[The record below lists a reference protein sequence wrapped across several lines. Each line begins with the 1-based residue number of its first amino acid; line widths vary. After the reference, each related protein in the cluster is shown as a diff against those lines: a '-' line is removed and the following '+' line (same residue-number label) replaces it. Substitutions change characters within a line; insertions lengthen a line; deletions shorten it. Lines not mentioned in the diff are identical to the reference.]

1 MAREGQTGSN
11 GTMDVEGREGQGM
24 RMWKRVLSRR
34 KFITNCAATA
44 SLLSWSASAA
54 SAESTSTAS
63 DESRGAEAAGAQHA
77 RAISLDSDWLFGGKA
92 SAAALAPEF
101 DDQAFAHVTLPH
113 CAVPL
118 SWQKWDPQSW
128 EDVWIYRRRFSVP
141 RQWRGLRLFLHFDR
155 VMAAAAPVLNG
166 RSLDPHLGGFLP
178 FEREI
183 TGLTNHTG
191 NVLALSV
198 DARWLNAP
206 PSGSPRGPR
215 SVDYLLPGGVTGSVR
230 LKAAPDI
237 YLREVFA
244 KPVDVLDPS
253 RRMDV
258 TCQVNAAAHANLPAA
273 ASLTVRLL
281 ENGRAVAQTTE
292 SVHLKTGDSDLKITL
307 GDLKQISLW
316 DTDRPHLYGV
326 EVTLSHGGKVLDR
339 SRARIGFRDARFELD
354 GFFLN
359 GRRTQIFGLNR
370 HELYPYV
377 GFATPARLHRRDA
390 EILKRKLNCN
400 AVRCSHYP
408 QSEAFLDACD
418 ELGLMVWEELPGW
431 QYIGDESWQALAV
444 RDVESMIRRDRNHP
458 AIIVWGVRVNE
469 SHNDVDLYRRTRAL
483 AHSLD
488 DSRQASGTMTT
499 QSTAG
504 WSEDVFSFDDYHAT
518 PDRTVG
524 IDPPVPG
531 VPYLISECVGQYNY
545 RAGKGFNIRYRRAE
559 DPRQQMDQA
568 IFHAQAHSRAAGFD
582 RCSGVIAWCGFD
594 YASLMNAYDGV
605 KCPGVYDLFRLPKL
619 GASFYRAQADPAVQP
634 VIEPNFYWEFGV
646 QSPQGPGKQAA
657 IFSNCDR
664 LKVFIAGKLHA
675 AIEPDR
681 AGYPHLKHPP
691 FFADFNNVDGAAHP
705 GLRIDGYVGASR
717 VLSRS
722 FSSDTS
728 ADRLWVQAE
737 DEEIEDDGIDMTR
750 VAFAA
755 VDRFGAQRLGGAGAV
770 TLALHGPAILVGD
783 NPFSLDANGG
793 AGAVY
798 VKSLSGT
805 AGAVRVT
812 ASHPS
817 LGKGSAQIIVSHAA
831 RRGLLTADNPA

>member
-1 MAREGQTGSN
+1 
-11 GTMDVEGREGQGM
+11 M
-24 RMWKRVLSRR
+24 RKGVLSRR
-34 KFITNCAATA
+34 KFIVNCAATA
-44 SLLSWSASAA
+44 ALPPASSLLSWSANAPSGGVR
-54 SAESTSTAS
+54 
-63 DESRGAEAAGAQHA
+63 DAEAQDA
-77 RAISLDSDWLFGGKA
+77 RAISLDSGWLFGGKA
-92 SAAALAPEF
+92 SADALAPGF
-101 DDQAFAHVTLPH
+101 DDREFAHVSLPH

-128 EDVWIYRRRFSVP
+128 EDVWIYRRRFAVP

-155 VMAAAAPVLNG
+155 VMAGAAPVLNG
-166 RSLDPHLGGFLP
+166 HRLDPHLGGFLS

-183 TGLTNHTG
+183 TGLTNDTG

-198 DARWLNAP
+198 DARWLNVP
-206 PSGSPRGPR
+206 PSGSPRGPS
-215 SVDYLLPGGVTGSVR
+215 SVDYMLPGGVTGSVR
-230 LKAAPDI
+230 LKAVPAI

-253 RRMDV
+253 RRLEVSCRVD
-258 TCQVNAAAHANLPAA
+258 AAAHANLPAA
-273 ASLTVRLL
+273 ASMKVRLL
-281 ENGRAVAQTTE
+281 ENGRAIAQTAQ
-292 SVHLKTGDSDLKITL
+292 SVHVETGETDLKVTL
-307 GDLKQISLW
+307 GDLKQITLW
-316 DTDRPHLYGV
+316 DTDRPHLYDI
-326 EVTLSHGGKVLDR
+326 EVTLSDRGKVLDH
-339 SRARIGFRDARFELD
+339 SRARIGFRDARFELE

-377 GFATPARLHRRDA
+377 GFAAPPRLHRRDA
-390 EILKRKLNCN
+390 EILKHKLNCN

-408 QSEAFLDACD
+408 QSETFLDACD

-431 QYIGDESWQALAV
+431 QYIGDESWQTLAV

-458 AIIVWGVRVNE
+458 SIIVWGVRINE
-469 SHNDVDLYRRTRAL
+469 SHNDPDLYRRTRAL

-499 QSTAG
+499 QSTQG
-504 WSEDVFSFDDYHAT
+504 WSEDIFSFDDYHAA
-518 PDRTVG
+518 PDHTVG
-524 IDPPVPG
+524 IDAPVPG

-559 DPRQQMDQA
+559 DPQQQMDQA
-568 IFHAQAHSRAAGFD
+568 IFHAQAHSKAAGFA
-582 RCSGVIAWCGFD
+582 RCSGVIAWCAFD

-605 KCPGVYDLFRLPKL
+605 KCPGVYDSFRLPKL
-619 GASFYRAQADPAVQP
+619 GASFYRAQADPAAGP
-634 VIEPNFYWEFGV
+634 VIEPNFYWEFGA
-646 QSPQGPGKQAA
+646 QSPQGPGEHAA

-664 LKVFIAGKLHA
+664 LKVFVAGKLHA

-681 AGYPHLKHPP
+681 AGYPHLKRPP
-691 FFADFNNVDGAAHP
+691 FFADFKDVDAAAHP
-705 GLRIDGYVGASR
+705 ELRIDGYVGTSR

-722 FSSDTS
+722 LSSDPAT
-728 ADRLWVQAE
+728 DRLWVQAE

-755 VDRFGAQRLGGAGAV
+755 VDRFGAQRLGGTGEV
-770 TLALHGPAILVGD
+770 RLALHGPAVLVGD
-783 NPFSLDANGG
+783 NPFSLDANGR

-798 VKSLSGT
+798 VKSLREMPGT
-805 AGAVRVT
+805 VHVT

-817 LGKGSAQIIVSHAA
+817 LGNGSAQIIVRHAA
-831 RRGLLTADNPA
+831 RRGQHTADA